1 MKTSKIVVMALLLA
15 ATGMGLGSCSISDNE
30 KTPEQVEDPILSKV
44 QYYIEGKVSDG
55 NKGVAGVTVSTT
67 GYDAVTTD
75 NDGVFQLI
83 VDEASEYTIG
93 FAKEGYL
100 NTSANAN
107 LTGLDNRA
115 VVAMTISMSPKAE
128 AVTVPAE
135 TNVIIEP
142 GSLTEATDDGEIS
155 LINEVGAYVPNEAV
169 EGGTD
174 VSMTAYIPESN
185 VSQTTQG
192 NVSSPVS
199 AIYVET
205 ANGDITAT
213 AENPVILAVNNP
225 SSNTATRF
233 NKMTVYKTSATATK
247 ADARQSL
254 GDAHYDAATNSYQL
268 VLTSGKLEGAYEFH
282 VNSTRALGQQATEVL
297 KEGTVDNSG
306 SYEAKNDIP
315 LSYQAR
321 AGWSY
326 NSPIDTELAQLIKN
340 AIEANEGS
348 ESTFSISHDVKTSV
362 SGRSILYW
370 KAIGKNQNITYTF
383 QLTTG
388 NYKVELTKYLGVD
401 IEYKV
406 VDANQHSGGS
416 STSGM

>member
-1 MKTSKIVVMALLLA
+1 MAFLLA
-15 ATGMGLGSCSISDNE
+15 ATGMGLGSCAISDNE

-55 NKGVAGVTVSTT
+55 NQGVAGVTVSTT

-142 GSLTEATDDGEIS
+142 GTLSEATDDNEIS
-155 LINEVGAYVPNEAV
+155 NISEVGAYVPNEAV
-169 EGGTD
+169 EEGTN
-174 VSMTAYIPESN
+174 VSMTAYIPESSI
-185 VSQTTQG
+185 SQDTQG
-192 NVSSPVS
+192 SVSSPVS

-205 ANGDITAT
+205 ANGEITAT
-213 AENPVILAVNNP
+213 PENPIILAVNNP

-233 NKMTVYKTSATATK
+233 SKMTVYKSSAAATR

-254 GDAHYDAATNSYQL
+254 GDAQYDAATNSYKL
-268 VLTSGKLEGAYEFH
+268 ELTSGKLEGAYEFH
-282 VNSTRALGQQATEVL
+282 VSSTRTLGQEATEIL
-297 KEGTVDNSG
+297 KEGSVDNSG
-306 SYEAKNDIP
+306 SYEAKTNIP
-315 LSYQAR
+315 LSYQAK

-326 NSPIDTELAQLIKN
+326 NTAVDTELAQLIKN
-340 AIEANEGS
+340 AIKANEGS
-348 ESTFSISHDVKTSV
+348 ESTFSISRNTTTSV

-370 KAIGKNQNITYTF
+370 KAIGKNQIITYTF
-383 QLTTG
+383 QLTTR

-406 VDANQHSGGS
+406 VDANEHSGGS